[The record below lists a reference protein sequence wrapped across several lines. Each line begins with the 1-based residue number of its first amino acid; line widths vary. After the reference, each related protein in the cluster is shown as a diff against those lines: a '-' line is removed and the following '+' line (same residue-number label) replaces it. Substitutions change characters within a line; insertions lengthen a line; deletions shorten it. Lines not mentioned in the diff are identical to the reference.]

1 MLTSGKHIHLG
12 ARTRDSIGGCGC
24 ALFSN
29 TANYILPLGAQTV
42 GQTSASAL
50 GPVVKSFLRAL
61 LSKHLLIVL
70 RLCRCFL
77 SSWFP
82 RAPLSFKTVFYN
94 RSPHVLMTLPFGVIA
109 CFPVLS
115 YLDLLNGAAHS
126 GFEAFLFPLLF

>member
-1 MLTSGKHIHLG
+1 MSGKHIHLG

-94 RSPHVLMTLPFGVIA
+94 QSPHVLVTLPLVSSPAFQY
-109 CFPVLS
+109 FERT
-115 YLDLLNGAAHS
+115 LDLLNGAAHS
-126 GFEAFLFPLLF
+126 GFEAFFFPFCFK